1 MNEPLFPCTN
11 ALQTPNPP
19 FWTTK
24 TVVPKFPQNGGSTP
38 TPCLDK
44 AVHAQGG
51 GGGKMCHRPPRTVP
65 VSLCSALRRA
75 LGGGGEQGEGS
86 ARHPAT
92 RMPRSTTPFACE
104 ATACDRRSF
113 GGGGGS
119 GGGGGGRGPTG
130 RRCPLAG
137 PCHRWKASGPAWA
150 VPGPMR
156 SSADSPP
163 SRNAAWA
170 QWDRGS
176 VGRRAHRRADLK
188 CAHRHRRQG
197 CAKAQS
203 TFHDPLRAWVSVG
216 VDCRPLWPLPW
227 QNNGPHG
234 RRLLDTLA
242 IVLNTG

>member
-119 GGGGGGRGPTG
+119 GGGGGGEARPEGGAHWQG
-130 RRCPLAG
+130 RVTDGRPQALPGLCLG
-137 PCHRWKASGPAWA
+137 PCVPPPTVPRRGMRRGHSGTAG
-150 VPGPMR
+150 VSG
-156 SSADSPP
+156 
-163 SRNAAWA
+163 
-170 QWDRGS
+170 
-176 VGRRAHRRADLK
+176 VGHTA
-188 CAHRHRRQG
+188 
-197 CAKAQS
+197 
-203 TFHDPLRAWVSVG
+203 
-216 VDCRPLWPLPW
+216 
-227 QNNGPHG
+227 G
-234 RRLLDTLA
+234 RT
-242 IVLNTG
+242 